1 MQSFN
6 VGLSEEQNVSLR
18 CIKNCYAHIYW
29 FYVIQVSIN
38 CMLIIWSVKV
48 FASQLLSTSSEVLK
62 VKPPLV
68 EITLAHDYPA
78 QVVKY

>member
-1 MQSFN
+1 
-6 VGLSEEQNVSLR
+6 
-18 CIKNCYAHIYW
+18 
-29 FYVIQVSIN
+29 
-38 CMLIIWSVKV
+38 MLIIWSVKV

-78 QVVKY
+78 QVVGTESETSTGRNYTST